1 LLSIWLFSCLL
12 LVQAEDTQDAQF
24 KRAPFNSWAGKRFD
38 PSMYDTAPAAHRDV
52 YGALGEYLSEAL
64 RLPVKYQNMDKRGQ
78 RPRAFSSWAG
88 KRAPFSSWAGK
99 RSGGSLERPEWYQE
113 DYARRK

>member
-1 LLSIWLFSCLL
+1 
-12 LVQAEDTQDAQF
+12 
-24 KRAPFNSWAGKRFD
+24 
-38 PSMYDTAPAAHRDV
+38 MYDTAPAAHRDV